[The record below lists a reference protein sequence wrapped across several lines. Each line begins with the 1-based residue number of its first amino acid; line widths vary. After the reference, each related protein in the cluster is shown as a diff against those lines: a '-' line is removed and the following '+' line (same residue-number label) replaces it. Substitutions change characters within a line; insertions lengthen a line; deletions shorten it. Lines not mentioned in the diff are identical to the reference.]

1 MGIFKPADAS
11 LAKELEDGPLRRE
24 LYGESPAATP
34 EVEPKGQETR
44 LVFTGTGGEYFRI
57 WVTHL
62 LLNLLSLGLYS
73 PWAKVRK
80 ARWFAQH
87 TRLLDAP
94 FDFHA
99 DPKRIL
105 LGRLA
110 IVALMIGFLG
120 ATLAAPLAGAF
131 VLGLVYLA
139 APLLLISAQRFR
151 FANTSWR
158 GLRFRLN
165 TPTKEVYRAGGPL
178 LVLLLAGLALD
189 QAEETQ
195 DLALLTSALASL
207 VWPWTHAQFKGL
219 QHGYA
224 AYGHWR
230 FDYRNDVRGFY
241 GAYLGAAV
249 FLLLGFLIVG
259 VAVSVLGLVAGAR
272 LPQFTA
278 SASLFYGLGSA
289 LIVYV
294 VFVPYV
300 AAKLQQVV
308 WQNTQCGE
316 IVFRGELVAKRFI
329 GLVAGQ
335 MLLTL
340 LTCGLYWPF
349 AVVRISRYR
358 IESLVVISTERP
370 LESIAASAGAP
381 ASTGVLGDGWV
392 DAANL
397 DLGW

>member
-1 MGIFKPADAS
+1 MGIFKPADSS

-24 LYGESPAATP
+24 LYGETPAAAP
-34 EVEPKGQETR
+34 EGEPKGEETR
-44 LVFTGTGGEYFRI
+44 LVFTGTGSEYFRV

-62 LLNLLSLGLYS
+62 LLNLLTLGLYS

-110 IVALMIGFLG
+110 IVALLIGFLG
-120 ATLAAPLAGAF
+120 ATLAAPLAGAL

-165 TPTKEVYRAGGPL
+165 APTQEVYRASWPL

-189 QAEETQ
+189 QTEEARGLT
-195 DLALLTSALASL
+195 LLTSFVASL

-224 AYGHWR
+224 AYGNWR

-249 FLLLGFLIVG
+249 FLLLGFLVVG
-259 VAVSVLGLVAGAR
+259 VAVSVLGLVAGAW
-272 LPQFTA
+272 LPQFSSGA
-278 SASLFYGLGSA
+278 SFVYGLCSA
-289 LIVYV
+289 LTVYV
-294 VFVPYV
+294 VFVPYI

-316 IVFRGELVAKRFI
+316 IVFRGELQAKKFI

-370 LESIAASAGAP
+370 LESIAASAGA
-381 ASTGVLGDGWV
+381 ASSASALGEGWV